1 MDITPAQIKALR
13 DETGISVMQCKAALE
28 EAGGDMEQARVIL
41 RKKGAAAAAK
51 KMDRELGAG
60 TVGSYVHAGGDV
72 ASLVLLSC
80 ETDFVAKNEEFAAL
94 ARDIAMHVTALAP
107 RFRSRE
113 DVDAGAL
120 DAARAVFMKEVEDK
134 PEELRE
140 KIVAGKLDAYLKE
153 QVLLEQPFIK
163 DPERTIA
170 DLVEAATQ
178 KFGERV
184 VVAAMSRLSV
194 H

>member
-1 MDITPAQIKALR
+1 MDITPAQIKSLR
-13 DETGISVMQCKAALE
+13 DETGISVMQCKTALE

-51 KMDRELGAG
+51 KADRELGAG
-60 TVGSYVHAGGDV
+60 TIGSYVHAGGEV

-107 RFRSRE
+107 RFRTRE
-113 DVDAGAL
+113 DVDAASL
-120 DAARAVFMKEVEDK
+120 DAARAVFMKEVGDK

-140 KIVAGKLDAYLKE
+140 KIVGGKLDAYLKE
-153 QVLLEQPFIK
+153 QVLLEQPFVK

-170 DLVEAATQ
+170 DLIEAATQ

>member
-153 QVLLEQPFIK
+153 QVLLEQSFIK